1 MNELLIQATHLDI
14 LIGNHTDIPDT
25 TRNELVDAI
34 INAGWVDVNGR
45 IAQAIIEH
53 AANRMDETI
62 NAGEMAE
69 TVAFPAGTTGLGE
82 AIEARDSLLEE
93 PAEWL
98 RAYAK
103 TLGGTD
109 DE

>member
-14 LIGNHTDIPDT
+14 LIGNHTDLPDT

-53 AANRMDETI
+53 AANRMEETI
-62 NAGEMAE
+62 NAGDVAE
-69 TVAFPAGTTGLGE
+69 TVAFPGGTTGLYE
-82 AIEARDSLLEE
+82 AIEARDSLFEE
-93 PAEWL
+93 PAGWL

-103 TLGGTD
+103 KVGGND
-109 DE
+109 GE